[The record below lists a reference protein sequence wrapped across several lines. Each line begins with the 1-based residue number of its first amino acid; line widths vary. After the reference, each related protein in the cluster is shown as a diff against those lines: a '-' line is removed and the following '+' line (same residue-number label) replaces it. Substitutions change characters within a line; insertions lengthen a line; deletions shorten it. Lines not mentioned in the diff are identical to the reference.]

1 MADTTNFLLKIV
13 GEFEDKISGG
23 LKELTSGSI
32 PGLIGGLAAL
42 TVALGAVGLSQFV
55 LDATEAGDALEE
67 LSHKT
72 GIAVEDLSEWKTTLE
87 VNNIS
92 LDGFATSIARLS
104 KNLVEAQDATSNAGQ
119 LFKQLNIETKD
130 SEGNIRNAS
139 DVMKDL
145 ADRFSTSANDANK
158 VTISMELLGRSGR
171 DMIPMLNDGR
181 EKLEEFDKAGK
192 DFGRDWNLE
201 QATQAAEFN
210 DNLNLLSQAAEGF
223 WEILAKDMLPT
234 LVAISDEFVRSY
246 QEGGFLRDILDGLAA
261 LISNTVIPALKIL
274 VELGSFVTA
283 VFQQAGYV
291 LAGFAAAATL
301 VAELD
306 FAGAKNALVEM
317 SNDVSKVGQD
327 FAAFHDKLWGLNQ
340 QKAEQAGDTVKK
352 TLGVFQPIAKGAADD
367 AKKVADEYAKAETNM
382 MKALFQINAAGK
394 ASEVSWNNQFG
405 TFAKFTDAQKEHLL
419 DLAREI
425 DLQTELAALA
435 KQRLAWELDREKAQR
450 EASNK
455 LVSIS
460 TVTDPIKRAGDI
472 AGRAYLEDVKN
483 YVEAQ
488 RELIKNYE
496 GEAKAK
502 AEAALAQWE
511 LNNATDEAA
520 EKYVRAG
527 ELVETLSQKTKVWSE
542 YITTNRDRVAE
553 LTFARKELD
562 KLYESGKITLEEYTG
577 ALEKNS
583 DSMLTAWANQTEA
596 NARFKSL
603 IIDDRIAL
611 EDLTKSQ
618 DELTLAFEK
627 GTITA
632 AEYQYK
638 MQQVND
644 QIQNIDPTYATD
656 MIGKMND
663 EMKNA
668 AGAFEGMF
676 ADYLFDGMQGK
687 WNDLGDAVKKIIDRM
702 VANMIAAQL
711 QMALFGDLGSTPAG
725 KTPES
730 TGILGGIFSSIF
742 SGSSG
747 ISSMFRAEGGPV
759 EAGKSYIVGERRAE
773 LFTPTSDGVISPSV
787 SGNNVSFNITAM
799 DGQDV
804 MRTLAN
810 NKRDIAEMVFGA
822 GRQYNLMGAS

>member
-1 MADTTNFLLKIV
+1 MADSSNFLLKIV
-13 GEFEDKISGG
+13 GEFEDKISGPLSQLG
-23 LKELTSGSI
+23 TGTI

-42 TVALGAVGLSQFV
+42 ATAIGAIGLSQLV
-55 LDATEAGDALEE
+55 LDATLAGDALEE

-72 GIAVEDLSEWKTTLE
+72 GIAVDDLSEWKTSLE
-87 VNNIS
+87 VNGVS
-92 LDGFATSIARLS
+92 LDGFATAVARLS
-104 KNLVEAQDATSNAGQ
+104 KNLVEAQDSTSNAAQ
-119 LFKQLNIETKD
+119 LFNQLNIATTD

-139 DVMKDL
+139 DVMKEL
-145 ADRFSTSANDANK
+145 ADRFSASSNDANK

-171 DMIPMLNDGR
+171 DLIPMLNDGR
-181 EKLEEFDKAGK
+181 DKLEEFNKAGT
-192 DFGRDWNLE
+192 DFGKDWNLD
-201 QATQAAEFN
+201 QASSAAEFN
-210 DNLNLLSQAAEGF
+210 DNLNLLSQAAAGF

-234 LVAISDEFVRSY
+234 LVTISNEFIKSY
-246 QEGGFLRDILDGLAA
+246 TEGGFLRDILDGLAA
-261 LISNTVIPALKIL
+261 LVSNTVIPALKIL
-274 VELGSFVTA
+274 VEIGSFITA

-291 LAGFAAAATL
+291 LAGFMAAATL
-301 VAELD
+301 AAQLD
-306 FAGAKNALVEM
+306 FSGAKAALTSM
-317 SNDVSKVGQD
+317 SDDVSKVGQD

-340 QKAEQAGDTVKK
+340 KKAEQASDTVKK
-352 TLGVFQPIAKGAADD
+352 TLGTFNPIAKGAADD

-394 ASEVSWNNQFG
+394 ASEVAWNNQFG
-405 TFAKFTDAQKEHLL
+405 TFAKFSDKQKEHLL

-425 DLQTELAALA
+425 DLQTELSALA
-435 KQRLAWELDREKAQR
+435 KQKLSWELDREKAQR

-455 LVSIS
+455 LVSLS
-460 TVTDPIKRAGDI
+460 TVEDPIKRAGDES
-472 AGRAYLEDVKN
+472 GRAYLENIKN

-488 RELIKNYE
+488 RELISNYE
-496 GEAKAK
+496 DEAKAK
-502 AEAALAQWE
+502 AEAEIAQFE
-511 LNNATDEAA
+511 LNNTTEDAID
-520 EKYVRAG
+520 KYVRAG

-542 YITTNRDRVAE
+542 YITSNRDKVKE
-553 LTFARKELD
+553 LTFAREELD
-562 KLYESGKITLEEYTG
+562 KLYESGQITLEEYTG

-583 DSMLTAWANQTEA
+583 GAMLDAWANQTEA
-596 NARFKSL
+596 NDRFKSL

-611 EDLTKSQ
+611 DRLTKSQ
-618 DELTLAFEK
+618 DELTKAFEN

-711 QMALFGDLGSTPAG
+711 QMALFGDIGNTPTG
-725 KTPES
+725 KTANS
-730 TGILGGIFSSIF
+730 TGVLGGIFSSIF
-742 SGSSG
+742 GGGGSILG
-747 ISSMFRAEGGPV
+747 DIFRAEGGPV
-759 EAGKSYIVGERRAE
+759 SAGKSYIVGERRPE
-773 LFTPTSDGVISPSV
+773 LFTPSSDGVISSSV
-787 SGNNVSFNITAM
+787 PNSNITFNITAM

-810 NKRDIAEMVFGA
+810 NKRDIAEMVFGT
-822 GRQYNLMGAS
+822 GRQYNLMGA